1 MNAADRLMVA
11 SMGLFRRKK
20 RNHLI
25 PIHPHNVGSKDWLI
39 LLEAGTIVGSSPEGL
54 RVAQATQ
61 ERKVVMKRERIL
73 KRKPFLVVN
82 GYDPRIHAVYFC
94 PQLYRYDS
102 DKKLVPLPGE
112 EIGKLIAQ
120 SIEGGVRKRR
130 IWYEPSEKLPEQPI
144 ISAPSPIE
152 FDTVVVDM
160 ASARNS
166 GSS

>member
-1 MNAADRLMVA
+1 MVA
-11 SMGLFRRKK
+11 SMGLFRRK
-20 RNHLI
+20 RRSHLI

-39 LLEAGTIVGSSPEGL
+39 LLEAGTIVGPSPEGL

-73 KRKPFLVVN
+73 KRKPFLVVS

>member
-1 MNAADRLMVA
+1 
-11 SMGLFRRKK
+11 
-20 RNHLI
+20 
-25 PIHPHNVGSKDWLI
+25 
-39 LLEAGTIVGSSPEGL
+39 LLEAGTIVGPSPEGL

-82 GYDPRIHAVYFC
+82 GYDPRIHSVYFC

-102 DKKLVPLPGE
+102 EKKLVPLPGE